1 MIRALVLG
9 AFTLSLA
16 GVGLAQQMGSQA
28 YPEMGQYSGQYN
40 PYGDQYTSSSQHGL
54 QNVPYSG
61 QYSPYYGQRQ
71 YTTQSW
77 QQRPSW
83 DYGQMS
89 TQEGAGTQWQSDQPT
104 WSAQR
109 PYGVAGYGTWSQT
122 GQQGWTSGQQGWT
135 SGQQAP
141 YQYWQGAQQMPGH
154 QQYGYGTWS
163 SPQTAGFYGQQPG
176 FGGMMSGQGQGMM
189 SGQGQR
195 LRIVGS
201 IEQHIPAQQF
211 SNELNPNDVLVNVRT
226 PSGQEQ
232 LVDLGPNAEN
242 ANFAPQPGARVMVS
256 GHVVFLNGRPV
267 LIAQRAHEIAP
278 GMFQQAGFG
287 ERGGRFPA
295 AGMWRGGTWRSMDQS
310 GY

>member
-16 GVGLAQQMGSQA
+16 GIGLAQQTGSQA
-28 YPEMGQYSGQYN
+28 YPEVGQYSGQYN
-40 PYGDQYTSSSQHGL
+40 PYGDQYTSSSQHGW

-71 YTTQSW
+71 YTTQSLP
-77 QQRPSW
+77 RPSW

-89 TQEGAGTQWQSDQPT
+89 TYEGAGTQWQSDQPT
-104 WSAQR
+104 WSIQR
-109 PYGVAGYGTWSQT
+109 PYGLAGHGTWSQT
-122 GQQGWTSGQQGWT
+122 GQPGWM

-141 YQYWQGAQQMPGH
+141 WQYGQGTWQGAQQMPW
-154 QQYGYGTWS
+154 QQYGHPGAYGTWT
-163 SPQTAGFYGQQPG
+163 PGQTAGFYGQQPG
-176 FGGMMSGQGQGMM
+176 VGGMM

-195 LRIVGS
+195 LRILGS

-226 PSGQEQ
+226 ASGQEQ

-242 ANFAPQPGARVMVS
+242 ANFVPQPGSRIMVS

-267 LIAQRAHEIAP
+267 LIARRAHEIGP

-295 AGMWRGGTWRSMDQS
+295 AGMWRGGTWRSGDQS